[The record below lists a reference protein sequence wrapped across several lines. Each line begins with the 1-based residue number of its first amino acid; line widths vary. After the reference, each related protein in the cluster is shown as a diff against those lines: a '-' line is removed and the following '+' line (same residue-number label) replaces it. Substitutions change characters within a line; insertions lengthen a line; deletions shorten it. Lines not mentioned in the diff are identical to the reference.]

1 MKEFERDDP
10 LELVG
15 IGYPVAVPEETDRET
30 ARCLVEE
37 YALSG
42 FSAFEVG
49 ALFESP
55 AYALPH
61 AIYKRRGADFVRTLV
76 ENVFGSRR

>member
-1 MKEFERDDP
+1 VKEFERSDP

-15 IGYPVAVPEETDRET
+15 IGFPVAVPEDTDRET

-42 FSAFEVG
+42 FTAFEVG
-49 ALFESP
+49 GLFESP
-55 AYALPH
+55 AYGLPH

-76 ENVFGSRR
+76 EDVFGSHR

>member
-15 IGYPVAVPEETDRET
+15 VGYPVAIPEETDRKT

-42 FSAFEVG
+42 FTAVEVG
-49 ALFESP
+49 FLFESP
-55 AYALPH
+55 AYGLPH
-61 AIYKRRGADFVRTLV
+61 AIYQRRGADFVRILV
-76 ENVFGSRR
+76 EDVFGSRR

>member
-15 IGYPVAVPEETDRET
+15 IGYPVAIPEETDRET

-37 YALSG
+37 YALFGST
-42 FSAFEVG
+42 ATEVG
-49 ALFESP
+49 SLFESP
-55 AYALPH
+55 AYGLPH
-61 AIYKRRGADFVRTLV
+61 AIFRRRGADFVRTLV
-76 ENVFGSRR
+76 EEVFGSRR